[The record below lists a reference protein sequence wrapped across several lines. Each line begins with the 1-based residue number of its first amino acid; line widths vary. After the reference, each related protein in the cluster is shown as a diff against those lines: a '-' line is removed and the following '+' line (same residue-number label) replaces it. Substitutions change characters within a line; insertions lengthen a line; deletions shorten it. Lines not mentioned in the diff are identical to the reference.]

1 MENIIRTIN
10 ITKKIKGVTLVN
22 KININLEQGDI
33 YGFLGPN
40 GSGKSTTIK
49 MILGLVKPTEGT
61 VEINGYDVWK
71 DKNKALNSIGAMIE
85 APSFYDYLSGYKNL
99 DLYKNLYNLPKDRID
114 EVLNIVG
121 LEKEKNK
128 KVKKYSLGMKQR
140 LAIARAFIN
149 HPKIVIL
156 DEPTNGL
163 DPIGVVEIRNL
174 IKELSVKEN
183 INFIICSHILSEIQ
197 ELCNKV
203 SIINKGELISEGYVK
218 DLLKQ
223 EFDEYYIDT
232 SDLQKA
238 KVILEKFE
246 VVKSINIH
254 DNIIKISID
263 KGKIGEVNKKLA
275 LNNIDITS
283 IKKKENTL
291 ESYFL
296 SAL

>member
-1 MENIIRTIN
+1 MNNIIRTIN
-10 ITKKIKGVTLVN
+10 LTKKIKEVTIVN

-49 MILGLVKPTEGT
+49 MMLGLVKPTEGR

-71 DKNKALNSIGAMIE
+71 DKKKALNSIGAMIE
-85 APSFYDYLSGYKNL
+85 NPSFYDYLSGYKNL
-99 DLYKNLYNLPKDRID
+99 ELYKNLYDLPKTRIN

-149 HPKIVIL
+149 YPKIVIL

-163 DPIGVVEIRNL
+163 DPVGVVEIRNL
-174 IKELSVKEN
+174 IRDLSVKEN

-218 DLLKQ
+218 DLLNQ
-223 EFDEYYIDT
+223 EFDEYFIDT

-246 VVKSINIH
+246 VVKSISIH
-254 DNIIKISID
+254 DNIIQINID
-263 KGKIGEVNKKLA
+263 KGKIGEINKKLA
-275 LNNIDITS
+275 LNDIDITS

-296 SAL
+296 STL